1 LGELISNHLRDHKQ
15 ALRIYKEA
23 LNYDDSNPEVKYLDF
38 KCYRKKNLA
47 IFLKILMSMAKLEA
61 LNQNFDTAHNYCTAI
76 LKHAP
81 ELDEPVLVLN
91 IISFN

>member
-1 LGELISNHLRDHKQ
+1 
-15 ALRIYKEA
+15 
-23 LNYDDSNPEVKYLDF
+23 
-38 KCYRKKNLA
+38 
-47 IFLKILMSMAKLEA
+47 MSMAKLEA

-91 IISFN
+91 IIKENFMIIDNIPKLL

>member
-1 LGELISNHLRDHKQ
+1 
-15 ALRIYKEA
+15 
-23 LNYDDSNPEVKYLDF
+23 
-38 KCYRKKNLA
+38 
-47 IFLKILMSMAKLEA
+47 MSMAKLEA

-91 IISFN
+91 IINFN